1 MQQSMIAAVE
11 WKAPIFYW
19 ACCCWLLFIQ
29 RLGLCVCMRKYK
41 KSALRLSSWI
51 VAVHAL
57 WVIIWQCVCKHVR
70 LKALLAAQHPLCVPY
85 TQLNYRHRNFDF
97 PIFIFVIGLSALRP
111 VVVAKKKCVSAASPH
126 RPLIQRCVYCVRCVF
141 RYWNC
146 TSAIAEFVWVR
157 RRRPPTLL
165 WIWTHNT
172 NSVVGNMNTDC

>member
-111 VVVAKKKCVSAASPH
+111 VVVAKKK
-126 RPLIQRCVYCVRCVF
+126 VRFGC
-141 RYWNC
+141 
-146 TSAIAEFVWVR
+146 I
-157 RRRPPTLL
+157 PPP
-165 WIWTHNT
+165 
-172 NSVVGNMNTDC
+172 SVVSTMCVLRALRISLLELYERHCRIRLSAS